1 MKELDEQQMETL
13 EELKKSIPR
22 IARYSEMME
31 QTLSNE
37 DLFAT
42 EFCLALISW
51 QLDHVATML
60 KELKGGELEVF
71 DLYKYSNP

>member
-1 MKELDEQQMETL
+1 MEIM
-13 EELKKSIPR
+13 EVLKKSIPR
-22 IARYSEMME
+22 IARYSELMA
-31 QTLSNE
+31 QTLSNG

-60 KELKGGELEVF
+60 KELKGGDLEMF
-71 DLYKYSNP
+71 ELYKYSKPDI